1 MCQEEN
7 IFQLYGM
14 SMCVCALGGVC
25 VNGVQLYGMSTLCWE
40 GCVLGGCVVC
50 VYGMSTCVL
59 GGECVCVG
67 RGVCVWNEHVC
78 VGRGVCLEGVCM

>member
-40 GCVLGGCVVC
+40 GCVLGGCV
-50 VYGMSTCVL
+50 
-59 GGECVCVG
+59 CVCM
-67 RGVCVWNEHVC
+67 E
-78 VGRGVCLEGVCM
+78 